1 MELNKIYNMDCL
13 EYMKTLPN
21 NSIHCI
27 VTSPPYNLGGDFH
40 TFVDGKRVTYGDYV
54 GFKDKLTEED
64 YQQWQIEVLNECY
77 RILKEDG
84 FMFYNHKNR
93 EGDNQ
98 KVYNR
103 LQKATVCHAS
113 PTNLN

>member
-13 EYMKTLPN
+13 EYMKTLPD

-54 GFKDKLTEED
+54 GFSNGNCYGTRIFKFVTHDAILD
-64 YQQWQIEVLNECY
+64 RVSQIVWQKWRKI
-77 RILKEDG
+77 
-84 FMFYNHKNR
+84 
-93 EGDNQ
+93 
-98 KVYNR
+98 
-103 LQKATVCHAS
+103 
-113 PTNLN
+113 